1 MEADFAGG
9 RLRVVCAT
17 VAFGMGINIRRVGA
31 VVHATMPRSLEEYVQ
46 QVGRRGGW
54 AGQLVGWVA

>member
-1 MEADFAGG
+1 MEADFGGG

-17 VAFGMGINIRRVGA
+17 VAFGMGINVRSVGA

-46 QVGRRGGW
+46 QVCVGGGI
-54 AGQLVGWVA
+54 AGEAV